1 MLIGFRNI
9 TDGTECNICRMIEI
23 VELIHNYSVACGSVK
38 HVSCIRKPQTHKKE
52 GSSSESLENYCSL
65 RFKTFALH
73 CTQQCEYNSRLT
85 FTDVTGAYLELKTC
99 LDTGPQLQ
107 VCLQSIAK
115 NIIFLQG
122 NWRKQTVYCGAQI
135 IVFLCFFPCPCP
147 LLFDCFC
154 MKQIVLILYF
164 CVLFLS

>member
-1 MLIGFRNI
+1 MWVCETRI
-9 TDGTECNICRMIEI
+9 M
-23 VELIHNYSVACGSVK
+23 
-38 HVSCIRKPQTHKKE
+38 CIRKPQTHKKE

-154 MKQIVLILYF
+154 MKRIVLILYF
-164 CVLFLS
+164 CVLFHLTRCPLSCHKNCSRLCMLACAQP